1 MILFLI
7 STIPKKKGLKSLEV
21 IFGGFV
27 CFNGDLQSKQVQSKI
42 PVFAIVCSRV
52 FPSNSKLGQHQ
63 LLLEVPDEEASWSV
77 GAEAIL
83 IVDYEYYKG
92 SINKTDTL

>member
-1 MILFLI
+1 M
-7 STIPKKKGLKSLEV
+7 